1 MEKYLPLLLRGC
13 DCEVD
18 LRPGYLRNAE
28 ELKTDSK
35 KRAAVYTP
43 AWLVREM
50 LNYPEAK
57 EALHRKPLLETVC
70 LEAACGEA
78 PFIVQR
84 YDMYT
89 GEPIEIADREG
100 ILDQKIKYS
109 VGAVSSYTEWYP
121 QARRAFETTYGTD
134 KHLSSLIIARM
145 NVLSSFIEYCQY
157 YGYSPPEADIE
168 EIADIICW
176 NFWQMDWLHPQDEAI
191 KDWRTGEIIKVKEF
205 MSVRGDI
212 TGQKFGRLTV
222 IERIEGKDMWRC
234 KCDCGNETTARGS
247 TLIQGRKRS
256 CGCLKREN
264 IERQRNTW
272 KIHTPTSSKSSSQS

>member
-18 LRPGYLRNAE
+18 LRPGYMRNAD

-35 KRAAVYTP
+35 KRAAIYTP

-50 LNYPEAK
+50 LNYPELGDLCAQ
-57 EALHRKPLLETVC
+57 TC
-70 LEAACGEA
+70 LELACGEA

-89 GEPIEIADREG
+89 GGPIEIPDREG
-100 ILDQKIKYS
+100 ILDQKIKY
-109 VGAVSSYTEWYP
+109 VAVSSYTEWYP

-134 KHLSSLIIARM
+134 KHWPSLIIARM

-176 NFWQMDWLHPQDEAI
+176 NFWQMDFLHPQDEVI

-205 MSVRGDI
+205 MNVRGDI

-256 CGCLKREN
+256 CGCLQREN
-264 IERQRNTW
+264 IERQRKTW
-272 KIHTPTSSKSSSQS
+272 KIHTPTSSKISSRS